1 MKLSSSARRA
11 LHAVLISGSYAAA
24 ARHAGVSQ
32 PAIAQQVKSLERHCG
47 AALFE
52 RRDGYLAPTSFCEE
66 LIGLTEKIDALE
78 EQAARLLERR
88 HSIHTGQLRVG
99 LGNSMPGMALIAAFQ
114 REYPQVNL
122 SVTLSD
128 FAHIIQGVVEGQLD
142 IGVLP
147 NVPPDERFVRE
158 TLIHQEVVA
167 IAHPDDPISRFSRI
181 DCEQLMQVPLI
192 FRSRGSSTQALVD
205 TAFRKAG
212 LKPRARLVLDTR
224 DGVYEAV
231 ANRLGVGF
239 MWRHG
244 TGRTDAIHRIAV
256 TGMGPPCPESVFRLV
271 ESQDPVIRAF
281 FVAAKNFR
289 RHAEVLRSR

>member
-32 PAIAQQVKSLERHCG
+32 PAIAQQIKSLERHCG

-244 TGRTDAIHRIAV
+244 TGRTDAIHRIVV

-289 RHAEVLRSR
+289 RHAEVLRPR